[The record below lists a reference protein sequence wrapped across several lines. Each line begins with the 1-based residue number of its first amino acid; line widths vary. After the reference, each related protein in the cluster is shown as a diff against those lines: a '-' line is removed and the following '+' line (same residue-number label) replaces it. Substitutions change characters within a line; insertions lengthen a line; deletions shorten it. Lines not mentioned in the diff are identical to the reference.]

1 MEKKI
6 RYSHQREAIYSYL
19 VANKAHPTAETI
31 YTALREQIPDLSLGT
46 VYRNLKLLE
55 DMGKVRRISI
65 LQGSDRYDAVC
76 CDHVHFICQNC
87 GELQDL
93 EGIDPQQLLN
103 DLPVDHRYQPF
114 HLDLTLTGLCPR
126 CTQSVPN

>member
-1 MEKKI
+1 MAKTL
-6 RYSHQREAIYSYL
+6 RFSRQRERIYEYL
-19 VANKAHPTAETI
+19 ISAKEHPSAEMI
-31 YTALREQIPDLSLGT
+31 HSDLREEAPDLSLGT

>member
-1 MEKKI
+1 MAKTL
-6 RYSHQREAIYSYL
+6 RFSRQRERIYEYL
-19 VANKAHPTAETI
+19 ISAKEHPSAEMI
-31 YTALREQIPDLSLGT
+31 HSDLREEAPDLSLGT

-65 LQGSDRYDAVC
+65 SQGPDRYDAVC